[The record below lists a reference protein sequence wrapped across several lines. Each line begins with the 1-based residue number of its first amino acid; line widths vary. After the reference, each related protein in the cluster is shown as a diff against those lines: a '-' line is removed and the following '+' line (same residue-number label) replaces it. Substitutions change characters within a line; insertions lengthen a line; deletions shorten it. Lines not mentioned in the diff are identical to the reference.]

1 MNGRGTS
8 ERAAGRMS
16 SVGPEEAA
24 MSDVS
29 VMTVDDSAAILTI
42 IAAYLE
48 DSEFKVVASERDGR
62 RAVERFEEMHPDV
75 VLLDLIMPGQS
86 GVETLAQILE
96 IDPSACVVMIS
107 SLGTEDAVHECLSA
121 GARSFLQKPFTRD
134 DFIAFM
140 RGLNLGS

>member
-1 MNGRGTS
+1 MNL
-8 ERAAGRMS
+8 
-16 SVGPEEAA
+16 VN
-24 MSDVS
+24 

-48 DSEFKVVASERDGR
+48 DSEFDVVASERDGR
-62 RAVERFEEMHPDV
+62 RAVQRFQEIRPDI

-86 GVETLAQILE
+86 GVETLGQILQ
-96 IDPSACVVMIS
+96 IDPKACVVMIS

-121 GARSFLQKPFTRD
+121 GATSFLQKPFTRD

-140 RGLNLGS
+140 RGIERPA

>member
-1 MNGRGTS
+1 MPR
-8 ERAAGRMS
+8 
-16 SVGPEEAA
+16 
-24 MSDVS
+24 VS

-48 DSEFKVVASERDGR
+48 DSEFNVVVSERDGR
-62 RAVERFEEMHPDV
+62 RAVERFEEIRPDV

-86 GVETLAQILE
+86 GVETLSQILA
-96 IDPSACVVMIS
+96 IDPDACVVMIS
-107 SLGTEDAVHECLSA
+107 SLGTEDAVHECLTT

-140 RGLNLGS
+140 RGLELQA

>member
-1 MNGRGTS
+1 
-8 ERAAGRMS
+8 MS
-16 SVGPEEAA
+16 K
-24 MSDVS
+24 VS

-48 DSEFKVVASERDGR
+48 DSEFNVVVSERDGR
-62 RAVERFEEMHPDV
+62 RAVERFEEIRPDV

-86 GVETLAQILE
+86 GVETLSQILA
-96 IDPSACVVMIS
+96 IDPDACVVMIS
-107 SLGTEDAVHECLSA
+107 SLGTEDAVHECLTT

-140 RGLNLGS
+140 RGLELQA